1 MVAKD
6 TLLAQLGA
14 LEPEAMNALVI
25 HLLTHVWHGQGDCG
39 DATRSGIVERMI
51 ELADDPQQM
60 MAAALQHLADEE
72 ITDIP
77 ELLGHLCQKFGV
89 KVGAKTVCG

>member
-1 MVAKD
+1 VVD

-14 LEPEAMNALVI
+14 LEPEAMNVLVI
-25 HLLTHVWHGQGDCG
+25 HLLTHVWHGQSDCG